1 MTLRYVLPVPP
12 EPKAD
17 VAGATPHAWKPLP
30 ANPVLGLIDNGK
42 TRARDLLL
50 GVATLLEKQGLID
63 SHFILRKPTAAHTIT
78 MEDRVDLRARAH
90 LIISAIGD

>member
-1 MTLRYVLPVPP
+1 MALEYILPVPP
-12 EPKAD
+12 EPKPSAAD
-17 VAGATPHAWKPLP
+17 TPPHVWKKLP
-30 ANPVLGLIDNGK
+30 AKPVLGLIDNGK
-42 TRARDLLL
+42 TRARDLLV
-50 GVATLLEKQGLID
+50 GVAKLLEKQGLID

>member
-1 MTLRYVLPVPP
+1 MALEYILPVPP
-12 EPKAD
+12 EPKASASD
-17 VAGATPHAWKPLP
+17 SRPHAWKKLP
-30 ANPVLGLIDNGK
+30 AQPVLGLIDNGK
-42 TRARDLLL
+42 TRARDLLV
-50 GVATLLEKQGLID
+50 GVAKVLEKQGLID

>member
-1 MTLRYVLPVPP
+1 MALEYILPVPP
-12 EPKAD
+12 EPKASASD
-17 VAGATPHAWKPLP
+17 SRPHAWKKLP
-30 ANPVLGLIDNGK
+30 AKPVLGLIDNGK
-42 TRARDLLL
+42 TRARDLLV
-50 GVATLLEKQGLID
+50 GVAKVLEKQGLID

>member
-1 MTLRYVLPVPP
+1 MTLEYVLPVAP
-12 EPKAD
+12 ESKAD
-17 VAGATPHAWKPLP
+17 VANAKPHTWNKLP
-30 ANPVLGLIDNGK
+30 AKPVLGLIDNGK
-42 TRARDLLL
+42 TRARDLLV
-50 GVATLLEKQGLID
+50 GVAKLLEKRGLID

>member
-1 MTLRYVLPVPP
+1 MTLEYILPVPP
-12 EPKAD
+12 EAKPSAAD
-17 VAGATPHAWKPLP
+17 TKVHAWKKLP
-30 ANPVLGLIDNGK
+30 AKPVLGLIDNGK
-42 TRARDLLL
+42 TRARDLLV
-50 GVATLLEKQGLID
+50 GVAKLLEKQGLID

>member
-1 MTLRYVLPVPP
+1 MTLQYVLPVPP
-12 EPKAD
+12 EPKSASTGG
-17 VAGATPHAWKPLP
+17 VRHAWKPLP
-30 ANPVLGLIDNGK
+30 ARPVLGLIDNGK
-42 TRARDLLL
+42 TRARDLLV